1 MLRRGDRNPLIWNY
15 AGDITINNMLDEEGH
30 SFEGLKPWLNH
41 TYDGWATEA
50 IYDDLVKKNEE
61 ELQKLFSK
69 FLWDY
74 QNDLTGEGDLGDVVE
89 PETEEDQKQIE
100 HTVINNVVSATHSAT
115 LSGGAGDM
123 PGELEAILKRFI
135 SPKLPWDQILNR
147 FFNELANMDYSWA
160 RPNRRYQEIYLPSLQ
175 DDRQGLDHI
184 LYFQD
189 VSGSISDGDS
199 IRFNSEFKY
208 VKEQYQPEKMTYM
221 QFDDII
227 QKVDIFL
234 KDDPFEEVMIMGR
247 GGTSLIPVREAIIKE
262 NPTAVV
268 IFSDLQCEPMEPLPE
283 GLDIPIIWVALNN
296 KDAKV
301 PHGQIVHLRE

>member
-1 MLRRGDRNPLIWNY
+1 
-15 AGDITINNMLDEEGH
+15 
-30 SFEGLKPWLNH
+30 
-41 TYDGWATEA
+41 
-50 IYDDLVKKNEE
+50 
-61 ELQKLFSK
+61 
-69 FLWDY
+69 
-74 QNDLTGEGDLGDVVE
+74 
-89 PETEEDQKQIE
+89 
-100 HTVINNVVSATHSAT
+100 
-115 LSGGAGDM
+115 
-123 PGELEAILKRFI
+123 
-135 SPKLPWDQILNR
+135 
-147 FFNELANMDYSWA
+147 
-160 RPNRRYQEIYLPSLQ
+160 
-175 DDRQGLDHI
+175 
-184 LYFQD
+184 
-189 VSGSISDGDS
+189 
-199 IRFNSEFKY
+199 
-208 VKEQYQPEKMTYM
+208 M